1 MSKKCDICNSKLGLF
16 NKYDVINGT
25 ICSNCIRISK
35 SYKTDTIENL
45 RKYWSENDQRFSKF
59 NATTTLKSFGSTPI
73 IIDNDNKLFIVGKI
87 TNKPKNIVY
96 SFREI
101 KSYNYETIGE
111 KTITKKK
118 GTISRAVVGDLIA
131 GPIGAAIGANT
142 AKEET
147 KVVGGMT
154 VLNINLIMQS
164 GNYKTSIAYP
174 PTGFVEFLDKCII
187 ENNIKN
193 N

>member
-45 RKYWSENDQRFSKF
+45 RKYWSENDPRFSKF

-164 GNYKTSIAYP
+164 GNYKTSVAYP